1 MKADE
6 KARIEDEAA
15 KVKAMEEEKTRL
27 EAEDKAKLAAE
38 IEKKAKAEQQSKDL
52 SYRNYYKALAE
63 GKAKLKSEDEAKL
76 GIEEQTKVQ
85 DQGRIEA
92 EANVK
97 VSISEEVSL
106 ETEQNDG
113 LAIVAAAKKEV
124 ENPPVSS
131 SMACTSTLSASAS
144 STGNI
149 YLQCTV
155 NNYRTI
161 MGQFIRKSFVI
172 FVYRK
177 IDRKGLSSS
186 I

>member
-6 KARIEDEAA
+6 NARIEDEAA

-27 EAEDKAKLAAE
+27 EAEDKAKLEAE
-38 IEKKAKAEQQSKDL
+38 IEKKAKAEQQSNEL

-76 GIEEQTKVQ
+76 GIE
-85 DQGRIEA
+85 
-92 EANVK
+92 

-106 ETEQNDG
+106 ETAQNDG
-113 LAIVAAAKKEV
+113 LAIVAGVDAAKKEV

-131 SMACTSTLSASAS
+131 TLSASAN

-149 YLQCTV
+149 HLQWCTANPFPV
-155 NNYRTI
+155 MTTGISLCSNFT
-161 MGQFIRKSFVI
+161 
-172 FVYRK
+172 
-177 IDRKGLSSS
+177 L
-186 I
+186 